1 MNHSTNS
8 FLVVALWAGV
18 EGGLAS
24 GLTASAQEPPDHELR
39 PLVTRYAKTATK
51 ASVTA
56 EFKAFQDVQM
66 QEADQFD
73 GYSTSVDVA
82 IPFAQRFQVRLYA
95 PIYTSG
101 DARALKESGRDIDI
115 WGFSGIGDFA
125 NAQLDY
131 QLLRQPADGVN
142 LSISGGAGM
151 PLTYLN
157 TSLVDRYNH
166 VGRVVIGG
174 LKLDKKLNDT
184 VTLLAN
190 AGARYYWVSDDVNP
204 SGGDDTFALAD
215 LSAAGVF
222 NVFNNTVYPVVELI
236 YEGDFGNYNSLLLA
250 PEVIWPLCEN
260 FELKAGVTIGLTG
273 DGESLGARFQAVVR
287 F

>member
-1 MNHSTNS
+1 MNHSTNH
-8 FLVVALWAGV
+8 FLALALSVGIAGALA
-18 EGGLAS
+18 GGS
-24 GLTASAQEPPDHELR
+24 TAAAQEHPDHELR

-66 QEADQFD
+66 QEADEFD
-73 GYSTSVDVA
+73 GISTSVDVTV
-82 IPFAQRFQVRLYA
+82 PFARRFQLRLYA
-95 PIYTSG
+95 PIYTVG
-101 DARALKESGRDIDI
+101 EARSLKNAGSDIDI
-115 WGFSGIGDFA
+115 WGFSGVGDFA
-125 NAQLDY
+125 NAQLDW
-131 QLLRQPADGVN
+131 QILRQPVDGVN

-151 PLTYLN
+151 ALRYLN
-157 TSLVDRYNH
+157 TSTVDRYNH
-166 VGRVVIGG
+166 EGRVALGG

-190 AGARYYWVSDDVNP
+190 AGVRYYWVSDDLNP

-222 NVFNNTVYPVVELI
+222 NVFNDTVYPAVELI
-236 YEGDFGNYNSLLLA
+236 YEGDFSNYNSLLLA
-250 PEVIWPLCEN
+250 PQVIWPLCEN